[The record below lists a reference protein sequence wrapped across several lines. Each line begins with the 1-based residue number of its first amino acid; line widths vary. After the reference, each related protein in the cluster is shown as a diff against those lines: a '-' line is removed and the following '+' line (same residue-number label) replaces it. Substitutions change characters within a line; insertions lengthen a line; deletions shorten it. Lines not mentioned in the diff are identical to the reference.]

1 MKKRKFLPLL
11 LAAMLTFSGCSLD
24 VESYLRPPKVGDQQQ
39 AVQTA
44 LGEYIRDTYGGVRY
58 TAEYPVEGDSTAA
71 FLLCDSH
78 GFTVTDSSDASLAV
92 AFYSVAFASEQ
103 THVNLLQK
111 SGNQWVSVA
120 DMVGTGADVSQVATA
135 DLDGDGAAEL
145 ITGWTTYD
153 TRIRSLA
160 VYSLQGG
167 MTLINDLNVYSAM
180 FVGDLTA
187 DGRDDL
193 VLLSAR
199 VEGEVTASLYRLEE
213 GVLVNAQMVSLDG
226 GITSF
231 GDMTL
236 CALSEG
242 VNGLY
247 VEGTKADG
255 VVTELIYCDA
265 QGLCAPFYDAA
276 TNSTPV
282 TTRTRRL
289 AAMDIDGDG
298 MVEIP
303 THTLLPDHTEQ
314 DVGGTVTLWRVWDY
328 TAGEWRD
335 HSATLVNP
343 VDGYLV
349 TLTDWSTLDTTY
361 DKDTRTLTLLNRT
374 THRRY
379 LWLTV
384 GDGLPEAPVV
394 GLKQM
399 TLFGEGDAGYYAW
412 YDPTVLEAERVRYMV
427 TRLTVT
433 GGGRG

>member
-1 MKKRKFLPLL
+1 MKKARWLPLV
-11 LAAMLTFSGCSLD
+11 LAATMTLSGCSLD
-24 VESYLRPPKVGDQQQ
+24 VESYLRPPKVGDEQQ

-71 FLLCDSH
+71 YLLCDSK
-78 GFTVTDSSDASLAV
+78 GFSVTDSRDASLAV
-92 AFYSVAFASEQ
+92 AFYSVAFATEQ
-103 THVNLLQK
+103 THVNLLRK
-111 SGNQWVSVA
+111 SGDQWVSVA
-120 DMVGTGADVSQVATA
+120 DIAGTGGDVSQVATG
-135 DLDGDGAAEL
+135 DLDGDGRAEL

-153 TRIRSLA
+153 TRIRRLA

-167 MTLINDLNVYSAM
+167 MTLINDANVYSAM
-180 FVGDLTA
+180 YVGDLTA
-187 DGRDDL
+187 DGNDDL
-193 VLLSAR
+193 MLLSAH
-199 VEGEVTASLYRLEE
+199 VEGDVTASLYRLED
-213 GVLVNAQMVSLDG
+213 GKLVNAQSVSLDG
-226 GITSF
+226 GITAF

-236 CALSEG
+236 CRLSDE

-255 VVTELIYCDA
+255 VVTELIYGDA
-265 QGLCAPFYDAA
+265 NGLCAPFYDTA
-276 TNSTPV
+276 TNSTPD
-282 TTRTRRL
+282 TTRHRRL
-289 AAMDIDGDG
+289 AARDIDGDG

-303 THTLLPDHTEQ
+303 THTVLADHTEQ

-328 TAGEWRD
+328 ATGGWRE

-343 VDGYLV
+343 ADGYMI
-349 TLTDWSTLDTTY
+349 TLSDWSALDTAY

-384 GDGLPEAPVV
+384 GDPLTEAPVA
-394 GLKQM
+394 GLKQV
-399 TLFGEGDAGYYAW
+399 TLFGDDDTGYSAW

-427 TRLTVT
+427 TRLTET
-433 GGGRG
+433 GGGQ